1 MNTNENCMSGHNMS
15 LITAVRTAVSVT
27 VVFTI
32 KIFTESGTILSLKWK
47 WERKS
52 ETMRNLTQNQ

>member
-15 LITAVRTAVSVT
+15 LIIAARMAVSVT

-32 KIFTESGTILSLKWK
+32 KIFTESRTILSLKWK
-47 WERKS
+47 WERKT